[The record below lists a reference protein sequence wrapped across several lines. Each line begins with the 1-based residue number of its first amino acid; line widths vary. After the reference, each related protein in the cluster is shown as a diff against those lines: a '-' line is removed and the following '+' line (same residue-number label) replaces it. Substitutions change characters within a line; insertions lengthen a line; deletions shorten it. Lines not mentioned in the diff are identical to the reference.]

1 MAIDSSSEEAKSQN
15 VARRKSDFIII
26 SVSAS
31 TTRAKKSSPS
41 LPSPLAPTPLRENIA
56 NFLFPLPLPS
66 QTNGRGRRCHLNSMR
81 EKKVDALRPFAV
93 DLHKGPRLI
102 SSHIIPSCLA
112 NHPLLYVPCLSA
124 PCACAFDNRLNSHS
138 QSHCKP
144 RACVWSPASA
154 CFASVASLPHPS
166 IFHLS
171 GLDRRGRPRPRDR
184 GRLSVCVARVAA
196 RGRRLS
202 VCSVNLPACLVPS
215 FRSFV
220 RSFVL
225 TNPPPPKPHV
235 RPSVR
240 PSVHSLPRGVQLVS
254 ERSRWSGVQSVRL
267 QVVWS
272 KRSVGLPH
280 RGKGLSSVFTSREK
294 PSRGALEPLLQEEN
308 SLRPDRLWLR
318 PSAVGS
324 GNKRRDGD
332 DCDRGRAPAG
342 RNSNETLLEVCQNR
356 RDGDGLFHSL
366 YSVHSESLFCR

>member
-1 MAIDSSSEEAKSQN
+1 M
-15 VARRKSDFIII
+15 
-26 SVSAS
+26 
-31 TTRAKKSSPS
+31 S
-41 LPSPLAPTPLRENIA
+41 LVPRLRLLRFSRLPPSPL
-56 NFLFPLPLPS
+56 
-66 QTNGRGRRCHLNSMR
+66 
-81 EKKVDALRPFAV
+81 
-93 DLHKGPRLI
+93 
-102 SSHIIPSCLA
+102 
-112 NHPLLYVPCLSA
+112 
-124 PCACAFDNRLNSHS
+124 
-138 QSHCKP
+138 
-144 RACVWSPASA
+144 
-154 CFASVASLPHPS
+154 
-166 IFHLS
+166 HLS
-171 GLDRRGRPRPRDR
+171 SFRSGPTRATATARPGPSLRVCGSSRSERPSSIC
-184 GRLSVCVARVAA
+184 L
-196 RGRRLS
+196 L
-202 VCSVNLPACLVPS
+202 VNLPACLVPS
-215 FRSFV
+215 FSSFV
-220 RSFVL
+220 RSFL
-225 TNPPPPKPHV
+225 PTH
-235 RPSVR
+235 RHRSHTSVR

-356 RDGDGLFHSL
+356 RDGHGLFHSL